1 MAMTF
6 NADLNNVLNEDMT
19 LVTLEDMASV
29 FSSYNR
35 LAQGYAMLKSGYWQ
49 DAKGQN
55 LFEASA
61 VEAVLHGLLGLGSNR
76 QENLYDLQR
85 AIRPSGGAAARKK
98 GLQKVADDY
107 YRVALQLV
115 SEQQALLDS
124 GKPYTEVVDR
134 ANALL
139 RLNNVVVAN
148 LGPHEA
154 NEVMGL
160 VKDRIFKNVKDSK
173 EDELIKS
180 LHKLYNHDSNLNHVD
195 FAAKQGIIDEEE
207 AAKIRQVH
215 EHLWR
220 P

>member
-1 MAMTF
+1 M
-6 NADLNNVLNEDMT
+6 
-19 LVTLEDMASV
+19 
-29 FSSYNR
+29 
-35 LAQGYAMLKSGYWQ
+35 
-49 DAKGQN
+49 
-55 LFEASA
+55 FEASA

-160 VKDRIFKNVKDSK
+160 VKDRIFENVKDSK